1 MYLGTCWVHTWHYAA
16 DPLILAITVVLLKAG
31 ACVVLLCRQHMPS
44 SALPQALCY
53 EELLAAQQQLLPSF
67 SWEPVSEH
75 DPCGLCYT
83 SGTTG
88 NPKVSAWVAGLL
100 ECPSIR
106 L

>member
-1 MYLGTCWVHTWHYAA
+1 
-16 DPLILAITVVLLKAG
+16 
-31 ACVVLLCRQHMPS
+31 MPS

-67 SWEPVSEH
+67 SWAPVSEH

-88 NPKVSAWVAGLL
+88 NPKVSALMHGCWSMHASGCAVLHLHLQQYAQPDHSKQLA
-100 ECPSIR
+100 
-106 L
+106 